1 MITVT
6 IKCSTG
12 SNFSISVEPSNTI
25 GEFKQLLVEK
35 SSIPK
40 EQQRLIYSGHVLKDQ
55 QTVESY
61 SIKDGHTV
69 HLVRGASN
77 NTAAQA
83 RTVPVNTTTPS
94 PSLNSPLIPPNIG
107 GFGGFGLGNQNL
119 QQMQQQLMQ
128 NPETMRELLN
138 SPIMQSLMSNPELM
152 RSMLMNDPQMREVI
166 ERNPEVGHI
175 LNDPQIL
182 RQSMELARNPE
193 LMREMMRN
201 TDRAM
206 SNIESHPEG
215 FNLLRRMYTNVQEP
229 LQNATQLGQNSN
241 PTIGNPVN
249 QSQTSSPQPSAP
261 NTNPLPN
268 PWGTPSVNPT
278 MFKLALALCGL
289 ACVLATPIPE
299 DPLAELGWRIVGGE
313 SAADGQFPYQ
323 ISMRNGGSHSCGGSI
338 LDETTILCAAHC
350 VDGVSAAQLTVV
362 AGTNTLNAGGDSHKV
377 SSISMHKDYDSWN
390 IQNDISILKLAT
402 PLDLSNPKIGVVGL
416 PSSNIGGGENV
427 ILSGWGRT
435 SYPGNIPNDLQW
447 INLRTITVDECK
459 SLQTGSEIID
469 SEVCTLTQSGE
480 GACHGDSGGPL
491 VDTNGNQIGIVS
503 WGTPCA
509 RGYPDVFTRVYSF
522 LDWIKAN
529 RG

>member
-278 MFKLALALCGL
+278 QASSSNPLSNPPTSNPFGTMPGMPGMPDMNMINSMLQNPQTRSMMHTMMQQMFSN
-289 ACVLATPIPE
+289 PE
-299 DPLAELGWRIVGGE
+299 FIQQMQSNPMI
-313 SAADGQFPYQ
+313 Q
-323 ISMRNGGSHSCGGSI
+323 SMMNSNPAVRQMFQNPEY
-338 LDETTILCAAHC
+338 LQ
-350 VDGVSAAQLTVV
+350 QLS
-362 AGTNTLNAGGDSHKV
+362 NPDTLNALFQMQNSLQQLQSTGFFNPLNPTPNQTSRIPPTSSNPFDFSQMFSMMNSSNPPV
-377 SSISMHKDYDSWN
+377 SSQVQQDPPEVRFREQIEQLKEMGFTDVQAN
-390 IQNDISILKLAT
+390 ILA
-402 PLDLSNPKIGVVGL
+402 
-416 PSSNIGGGENV
+416 
-427 ILSGWGRT
+427 
-435 SYPGNIPNDLQW
+435 
-447 INLRTITVDECK
+447 
-459 SLQTGSEIID
+459 
-469 SEVCTLTQSGE
+469 LT
-480 GACHGDSGGPL
+480 A
-491 VDTNGNQIGIVS
+491 TNGNVQQAIDRLLGS
-503 WGTPCA
+503 
-509 RGYPDVFTRVYSF
+509 
-522 LDWIKAN
+522 L
-529 RG
+529 